1 VLAPLKSPELALGF
15 IPFDYFRSGII
26 MRSVI
31 WGCVQKTYDLGVY
44 ISDLGVYISDI
55 LNFGD
60 NFK

>member
-1 VLAPLKSPELALGF
+1 
-15 IPFDYFRSGII
+15 

-31 WGCVQKTYDLGVY
+31 WGCVRKTYDLDVYISDLGVY